1 MASLFR
7 QIIENNPP
15 IVTLYM
21 NSFSFLNYQLVE
33 NIGEL
38 ILEPLLSSNI
48 DSITELSLARNF
60 SWFKHPDSEQER
72 AGLDLL
78 AELISKQAGLQ
89 YIDLSENWFTS
100 NATQKVLTRIAE
112 HHSTYNKL

>member
-1 MASLFR
+1 
-7 QIIENNPP
+7 
-15 IVTLYM
+15 M

-60 SWFKHPDSEQER
+60 SWFKHPDSE
-72 AGLDLL
+72 
-78 AELISKQAGLQ
+78 
-89 YIDLSENWFTS
+89 
-100 NATQKVLTRIAE
+100 
-112 HHSTYNKL
+112 